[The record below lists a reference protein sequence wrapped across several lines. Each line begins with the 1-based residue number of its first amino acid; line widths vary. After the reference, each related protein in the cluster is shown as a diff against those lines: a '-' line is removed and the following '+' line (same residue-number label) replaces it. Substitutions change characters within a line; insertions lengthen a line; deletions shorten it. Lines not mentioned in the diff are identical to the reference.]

1 MLLNKLLILKSF
13 ILLEDSEGINFTVS
27 RLNDDKCELVSSVID
42 LISQKNY
49 TAVIEIIN
57 NYVSKHNQINLWIDE
72 EVKSMKYELKELEL
86 KYENY
91 DNELI
96 ELQKYISDFEHK
108 HSIELGELILEILNY
123 RKLKFKNDKVKY
135 HEAERDYEHYKEQ
148 FKKEV
153 EKKQFEL
160 TEDEKRELKSK
171 FRKASILCH
180 PDKVSDEL
188 KEIAQAIFIEL
199 KSAYEC
205 NDLKKVSEILQNL
218 EQGHLF
224 KTKSQTIS
232 EKEKLKSLII
242 ELRTKIIEIEREINS
257 IKESETFINISSI
270 ENWDDYFKKTK
281 EILQGELNRLKK
293 EFAASN

>member
-13 ILLEDSEGINFTVS
+13 ILIEDKEGINFTVG
-27 RLNDDKCELVSSVID
+27 RLKDDYCDVATNVKE
-42 LISQKNY
+42 LISQNNY
-49 TAVIEIIN
+49 AAVIEIIN
-57 NYVSKHNQINLWIDE
+57 NYVSKHNHINVWVDE
-72 EVKSMKYELKELEL
+72 EVKSLKYELKELEF

-108 HSIELGELILEILNY
+108 HSIELGELILQILNY
-123 RKLKFKNDKVKY
+123 RKLKFKNDNPKY
-135 HEAERDYEHYKEQ
+135 QEAERDYEHYKEQ

-153 EKKQFEL
+153 EKIQFEL
-160 TEDEKRELKSK
+160 TEEEKKELKSK

-188 KEIAQAIFIEL
+188 KDIAQTIFIEL

-205 NDLKKVSEILQNL
+205 NDLKKVTEILQNL

-224 KTKSQTIS
+224 KSKSQTIS

-242 ELRTKIIEIEREINS
+242 ELRRKITEIEREINS

-270 ENWDDYFKKTK
+270 KNWDDYFKKTK
-281 EILQGELNRLKK
+281 EILQGELSRLKN
-293 EFAASN
+293 EFSVSK